1 MTSFLDGMD
10 ADVDKE
16 EMQKSESKS
25 KYAHVQCERHT
36 TPLHLARETC
46 VIRSSAATQ
55 SYY

>member
-1 MTSFLDGMD
+1 MD